1 MPSAQDLALEVVL
14 NTYFILTAAALTIIF
29 LIKELLRRIQRPKI
43 TQVLIDPKRFFDLK
57 ICSTE

>member
-43 TQVLIDPKRFFDLK
+43 TQVLIDPQRFFDLK